1 MITYIVGS
9 AVGLVVL
16 LLIIGLFLPSQIT
29 VSRSIT
35 IDRPADAI
43 FPWIAELKTWPDWT
57 VWNKS
62 EDPTLAYSYP
72 GPTTGKGGSMTW
84 TAKKMG
90 DGTLTFTEFLP
101 CKVVRYALVMPQ
113 HGTTV
118 HGNFELESAGGGA
131 TRVSWYDVVDMGR
144 SPFKKLLGPMLK
156 KMLGAAFARGL
167 QGLKTAAETGKAS
180 GPGPK

>member
-1 MITYIVGS
+1 MIAYIVGS
-9 AVGLVVL
+9 ILGLVAL
-16 LLIIGLFLPSQIT
+16 LLITGLLLPAQIT

-35 IDRPADAI
+35 IDQSAEAI
-43 FPWIAELKTWPDWT
+43 FPWIGELKTWPDWT
-57 VWNKS
+57 VWNKA

-90 DGTLTFTEFLP
+90 DGTLTFTEFVP
-101 CKVVRYALVMPQ
+101 HKVVRYALVMPQ

-131 TRVSWYDVVDMGR
+131 TRVSWFDVVDLGKNPM
-144 SPFKKLLGPMLK
+144 KKLFGPLLK
-156 KMLGAAFARGL
+156 KMLGTAFARSL
-167 QGLKTAAETGKAS
+167 QGLKTATETGKAT